1 MASDH
6 PKTFP
11 NLVPE
16 EPKTPPP
23 CVARARETSPRIPGA
38 ILPTFLT
45 SRPLAQKTHEDSE
58 EVVA

>member
-11 NLVPE
+11 DLVSRE
-16 EPKTPPP
+16 TKAPPP
-23 CVARARETSPRIPGA
+23 GLPRARETSLRLPCA
-38 ILPTFLT
+38 ILPTFLI
-45 SRPLAQKTHEDSE
+45 SRPLAHKTHEDSE

>member
-11 NLVPE
+11 DLVPK
-16 EPKTPPP
+16 EPKTPRPRVSRP
-23 CVARARETSPRIPGA
+23 REASPRIPGA
-38 ILPTFLT
+38 ILPTFLI
-45 SRPLAQKTHEDSE
+45 SRPLAHKTHEDSE